1 MLADLAGSES
11 SKRSSARYQRLEEC
25 KSINLS
31 LSALGNCVAALANVC
46 SNTLLANSGRPLHGD
61 SQISLQHK
69 STRLPHEENV

>member
-31 LSALGNCVAALANVC
+31 LSALGNCVAALANVRL
-46 SNTLLANSGRPLHGD
+46 NTNEPCKAVVRRLGD
-61 SQISLQHK
+61 YAVTQHK
-69 STRLPHEENV
+69 NGAPPFEKNV

>member
-46 SNTLLANSGRPLHGD
+46 LNTVLVNRGGALHGD
-61 SQISLQHK
+61 LQLLQLK
-69 STRLPHEENV
+69 PTMMPPEQNV